1 MSENAYEVP
10 PEQQR
15 VADVVGSALNDR
27 LTKKPIEERLDA
39 LAMAQVFS
47 FWREVQDAMQ
57 EAAAEIRKLKEGN
70 TQ

>member
-1 MSENAYEVP
+1 M
-10 PEQQR
+10 
-15 VADVVGSALNDR
+15 NDR

-57 EAAAEIRKLKEGN
+57 EAAAEIRRLRKMGED
-70 TQ
+70 

>member
-1 MSENAYEVP
+1 MSVNEYEVP
-10 PEQQR
+10 PEQQL
-15 VADVVGSALNDR
+15 VSDAVGSALSER

-57 EAAAEIRKLKEGN
+57 EAAAEIRKLKEESD
-70 TQ
+70 